1 MSPDYLG
8 FLIRNY
14 FAASESTSMLDTH
27 VFYILE
33 LLISLCGV
41 EKDKRK

>member
-1 MSPDYLG
+1 
-8 FLIRNY
+8 
-14 FAASESTSMLDTH
+14 MLDTH

-41 EKDKRK
+41 EKDKRKWELS